1 MDLEDFFKDFEN
13 EKVTLDY
20 KKYLIHLLSYHILNQ
35 QYLKAILE
43 AQVETL
49 VKVSGN
55 PQDFDITKHLKII
68 EDKIDKASDEE
79 FIEAM
84 QRIINKD

>member
-1 MDLEDFFKDFEN
+1 MDINDIFKNGEDEN
-13 EKVTLDY
+13 ISIDWKS
-20 KKYLIHLLSYHILNQ
+20 YLTHLLSYHLINQ

-43 AQVETL
+43 AQVDIMAKL
-49 VKVSGN
+49 HDN
-55 PQDFDITKHLKII
+55 PDVDIKKHLKII

-84 QRIINKD
+84 QRIIKKD

>member
-20 KKYLIHLLSYHILNQ
+20 KKYLIHQLSYHIINQ
-35 QYLKAILE
+35 QYLE

-49 VKVSGN
+49 IKVKIWLPMN
-55 PQDFDITKHLKII
+55 P
-68 EDKIDKASDEE
+68 
-79 FIEAM
+79 
-84 QRIINKD
+84 